1 MGFKGWNHV
10 KITSDNAQNV
20 DAVAPEIIS
29 ASRSTDIPAFYADWF
44 INRLQKGYV
53 KWTNPFNNKP
63 QYVSFCNTRLIVFW
77 TKNPSP
83 IIRHLD
89 TLDKLGINFYF
100 HFTLNDYEKEHFEK
114 NVPSLKERIAT
125 FRKLSSK
132 IGKEKVIWRFDPVI
146 ISKDISP
153 EQILDRISFIGNQI
167 HDYTNVLTISF
178 ISMYE
183 KVKRNFRN
191 ASVNDITINADTVD
205 TFCKGLNLLNE
216 RLKLRIVS
224 CAEKWDLKKYGIDN
238 GACIDPCL
246 ISRVFSNDSQ
256 LNKFLGSNNS
266 IDLFGNSVFN
276 NLKDPGQR
284 SLCGCIA
291 SKDIGKYGTCPH
303 LCLYCYANLTE
314 KQVLSNVNNF
324 RFTSDS
330 L

>member
-1 MGFKGWNHV
+1 R
-10 KITSDNAQNV
+10 A
-20 DAVAPEIIS
+20 
-29 ASRSTDIPAFYADWF
+29 TDIPAFYADWF
-44 INRLQKGYV
+44 MNRLQKGYV

-63 QYVSFCNTRLIVFW
+63 QYISFRNTRLIVFW
-77 TKNPSP
+77 TKNPAP

-114 NVPSLKERIAT
+114 NVPSLKERIST
-125 FRKLSSK
+125 FIELSSK
-132 IGKEKVIWRFDPVI
+132 IGKEKVLWRFDPVI
-146 ISKDISP
+146 MSKRISP

-167 HDYTNVLTISF
+167 HDYTNILTISF

-191 ASVNDITINADTVD
+191 ASVNDLTINSDTVD
-205 TFCKGLNLLNE
+205 TFCKGLKLLNE

-238 GACIDPCL
+238 GACIDSGL
-246 ISRVFSNDSQ
+246 ISSVFGNDLQ
-256 LNKFLGSNNS
+256 LNKFLGSNKP
-266 IDLFGNSVFN
+266 IDLFGSNAFNSD
-276 NLKDPGQR
+276 LKDPGQR
-284 SLCGCIA
+284 PLCGCIA

-303 LCLYCYANLTE
+303 LCLYCYANSTE
-314 KQVLSNVNNF
+314 KQVHNNVRNF
-324 RFTSDS
+324 KFTNDS